1 MPCGVQ
7 FHAGGIVSTVA
18 VFCVKCL
25 VGLGVS
31 NALWGSVTCRRNSV
45 YSSSMLRCVK
55 FLVGFSSMQ
64 GE

>member
-7 FHAGGIVSTVA
+7 FHAGGD
-18 VFCVKCL
+18 
-25 VGLGVS
+25 
-31 NALWGSVTCRRNSV
+31 SV

-55 FLVGFSSMQ
+55 CLVGFSSMQ